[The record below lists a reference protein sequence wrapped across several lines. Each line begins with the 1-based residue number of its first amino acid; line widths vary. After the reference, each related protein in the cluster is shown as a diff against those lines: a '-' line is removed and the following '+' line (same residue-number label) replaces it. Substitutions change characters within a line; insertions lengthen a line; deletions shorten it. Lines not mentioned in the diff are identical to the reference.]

1 MTELIHS
8 PYAGHKLI
16 PKLVATC
23 VSLLP
28 LLMTPN
34 EPFYNCF
41 CSQFLFVVINERK
54 NSLCCIVLG
63 LLVAGSSTRCR
74 FIAGG
79 VCAFN
84 SRAICRIEVS
94 PTPSTPPPPERH
106 LGLLNWMTDWLSE
119 YAIHLSTHGIL
130 HVWHRWATAFLEFY
144 WGDTAFATMH
154 CNGYSITIAG
164 GED

>member
-41 CSQFLFVVINERK
+41 CSQFRFVVINERK

-106 LGLLNWMTDWLSE
+106 LGLLNWMTDWVNTRYIYQLTEYCMFGTGEPRRFWSSIEVILLS
-119 YAIHLSTHGIL
+119 
-130 HVWHRWATAFLEFY
+130 RRCTA
-144 WGDTAFATMH
+144 MV
-154 CNGYSITIAG
+154 IQ
-164 GED
+164 